1 MNTKNELARITI
13 DLPLN
18 LQKKLKA
25 ISAINGISMREI
37 VIRSIEKQLKKMEIP
52 ASNALFQQEL

>member
-1 MNTKNELARITI
+1 MDTKNKLSRITI

-25 ISAINGISMREI
+25 IAAINEMSMRTI
-37 VIRSIEKQLKKMEIP
+37 VIQSIEKQLKKLENKIDK
-52 ASNALFQQEL
+52 NFFKQEC